1 MYKFLQTLFGG
12 RTLTPQ
18 VMDTVVVQRG
28 PNVGAIVPSL
38 GGLFNTP
45 ASLERLS
52 TLQSPTPP
60 PCQSVGDDEVR
71 ALISEDMEIDGDMTI
86 HSGIKIDGYVNGNV
100 TVLGGALIVS
110 ACGRVRG
117 NIIALKAY
125 VDGSIEGSLDAR
137 GALIGPNARIRGKV
151 NYNNLHWQQ
160 GGMIDGSV
168 TRVDVDGEGPE
179 PSTLAGTE
187 RAIRKDRAE
196 RIVRTE
202 PHRAHSTAAPKP
214 TAVVQPIVRAPP
226 EVRDVASRDDV
237 MAAG

>member
-1 MYKFLQTLFGG
+1 MYKFLQRWFGSG
-12 RTLTPQ
+12 MQP
-18 VMDTVVVQRG
+18 VSDTMVVQRG
-28 PNVGAIVPSL
+28 PHIGGVVPSL
-38 GGLFNTP
+38 GGLFTTP

-52 TLQSPTPP
+52 SLQSPTVPP
-60 PCQSVGDDEVR
+60 PQAVDDDEVR

-100 TVLGGALIVS
+100 TVVGGALIVS

-125 VDGSIEGSLDAR
+125 IDGSVEGSLDAR

-168 TRVDVDGEGPE
+168 TRIGDDTERPE
-179 PSTLAGTE
+179 PGTVPVPE

-196 RIVRTE
+196 RVVRTE
-202 PHRAHSTAAPKP
+202 PPRSQPTAAPKP
-214 TAVVQPIVRAPP
+214 IAVVQPIVRAPP
-226 EVRDVASRDDV
+226 ELRDAAPRDDV